1 MQCTTTG
8 IYTLKD
14 RIVQFHGPKHVPSDA
29 EAVLEWG
36 LDTPFSSQ
44 DKPPLAIA
52 MVVIVN
58 GVRSLKR
65 FRLVIA
71 QKSKLRLTQEVT
83 AALASHSR
91 DHRLTARSFFPC
103 SIDREYL
110 YGYAGDGYRS
120 PLWLCASHN
129 GSPVLVHRLK
139 GSKMYFHQATK
150 DRRIVLIPGIHYF
163 DAHRLQPLLLQ
174 APALQVH
181 MRESSLVGPEGAG
194 EQVDDPSSDEEQST
208 TASETEAESED
219 DDEARPPEEPWCPP
233 IPPAMDD
240 PTEQEI
246 KGAADKLATM
256 ISSSQPSASVFFHPD
271 NLGALP
277 HLWLQA
283 KLTISLTSMQE
294 KFARLFMS
302 IASELWLRGVIG
314 MVEEVFAHAAR
325 SFTLRLAEKLSQ
337 YICSLTRR
345 AESLATPETECLL
358 YATFWFR
365 PILSELIVAA
375 RESAEVNRKRAPSG
389 PVKVVVTNQPHSR
402 RHTGVDLVSG
412 TTALLAWFPASWASK
427 IAPCFVGEAG
437 GSTQAPQEISFSC
450 PHRVFEGLQRD
461 AADQV
466 LQAVR
471 FTDKNAPGL
480 SLALDEEFQAADCFS
495 ELARGYTQGVVDPS
509 ILMGLQP
516 TGPTRVNL
524 EIIVP
529 SAKGLTPEM
538 WKQTATL
545 CPLDWPSNYSLLRL
559 WHTPKSF
566 HQYAA
571 QLKQQVQHQHMFT
584 HWEVNRAKLASRV
597 LFPRPAHYLSEQ
609 TLQQHMRERV
619 FPDRKLRKRVPQ
631 NDVAAFNAKCN
642 EVCRLA
648 AMSEAANPVPFAIG
662 NSWNDTLRAGKRHH
676 LEYTTRSQT

>member
-1 MQCTTTG
+1 
-8 IYTLKD
+8 
-14 RIVQFHGPKHVPSDA
+14 
-29 EAVLEWG
+29 
-36 LDTPFSSQ
+36 
-44 DKPPLAIA
+44 
-52 MVVIVN
+52 
-58 GVRSLKR
+58 
-65 FRLVIA
+65 
-71 QKSKLRLTQEVT
+71 
-83 AALASHSR
+83 
-91 DHRLTARSFFPC
+91 
-103 SIDREYL
+103 
-110 YGYAGDGYRS
+110 
-120 PLWLCASHN
+120 
-129 GSPVLVHRLK
+129 
-139 GSKMYFHQATK
+139 MYFHQATK

-181 MRESSLVGPEGAG
+181 MRESPLVGPEGAG
-194 EQVDDPSSDEEQST
+194 ETVDDPSSDEEQAT

-219 DDEARPPEEPWCPP
+219 DDEATPPEEPWCPP

-314 MVEEVFAHAAR
+314 TVEEVFAHAAR

-427 IAPCFVGEAG
+427 IAPCFVGESD

-450 PHRVFEGLQRD
+450 PHRYISIAIHGL
-461 AADQV
+461 
-466 LQAVR
+466 
-471 FTDKNAPGL
+471 
-480 SLALDEEFQAADCFS
+480 
-495 ELARGYTQGVVDPS
+495 
-509 ILMGLQP
+509 
-516 TGPTRVNL
+516 
-524 EIIVP
+524 
-529 SAKGLTPEM
+529 
-538 WKQTATL
+538 
-545 CPLDWPSNYSLLRL
+545 LL
-559 WHTPKSF
+559 
-566 HQYAA
+566 
-571 QLKQQVQHQHMFT
+571 
-584 HWEVNRAKLASRV
+584 
-597 LFPRPAHYLSEQ
+597 
-609 TLQQHMRERV
+609 
-619 FPDRKLRKRVPQ
+619 
-631 NDVAAFNAKCN
+631 
-642 EVCRLA
+642 
-648 AMSEAANPVPFAIG
+648 
-662 NSWNDTLRAGKRHH
+662 GKR
-676 LEYTTRSQT
+676 

>member
-1 MQCTTTG
+1 M
-8 IYTLKD
+8 
-14 RIVQFHGPKHVPSDA
+14 PSDA

-52 MVVIVN
+52 MVVTVN
-58 GVRSLKR
+58 GARSLKR

-91 DHRLTARSFFPC
+91 DHRLTASSFFPC

-120 PLWLCASHN
+120 PLWLCASYN
-129 GSPVLVHRLK
+129 GFPVLVHRLR

-150 DRRIVLIPGIHYF
+150 DRRILLIPGIHYF

-194 EQVDDPSSDEEQST
+194 EQVDDPSSDEEQAT

-219 DDEARPPEEPWCPP
+219 DDEATPPEEPWCPP

-256 ISSSQPSASVFFHPD
+256 ISSSQPSASVFYHPD

-283 KLTISLTSMQE
+283 KLTISLTSIQE

-302 IASELWLRGVIG
+302 IASELWLRGVIET
-314 MVEEVFAHAAR
+314 VEEVFAHAAR
-325 SFTLRLAEKLSQ
+325 SFTLRLAETLSQ

-402 RHTGVDLVSG
+402 RHTGVDLVGG

-427 IAPCFVGEAG
+427 IAPCFLGEAG
-437 GSTQAPQEISFSC
+437 GNTQAPQEVSFSC

-461 AADQV
+461 VADQV
-466 LQAVR
+466 LQAVK

-495 ELARGYTQGVVDPS
+495 ELARGYTQGVVDPY
-509 ILMGLQP
+509 IMMGLQP

-529 SAKGLTPEM
+529 SGKGLTPEM

-597 LFPRPAHYLSEQ
+597 VFQRPAYYVPEQ
-609 TLQQHMRERV
+609 TLQQHVRERV
-619 FPDRKLRKRVPQ
+619 FPDRKLRKRAP
-631 NDVAAFNAKCN
+631 DIDIAAFDATCN
-642 EVCRLA
+642 EVRRLA
-648 AMSEAANPVPFAIG
+648 AINEAEHPVSFAIG
-662 NSWNDTLRAGKRHH
+662 NSWNDTLRADKRHH
-676 LEYTTRSQT
+676 LEYTQRSQT